1 VGATLVIA
9 VPAALGAAAGFGLT
23 GAVQH
28 RAARATNQRGAVRL
42 GLLGDLVR
50 QPLWLASLV
59 VNGVALLLQ
68 WVALSNG
75 PLTLVQPLLVTGLL
89 FAVALTSVLRRRRPD
104 RVVLFGAVLCVVGLA
119 AFLLL
124 AQPRPGN
131 DRLTLGEVIPLAAG
145 LAFVLAGC
153 IVAAVRYSGRIRVL
167 ALAGAAGVLYG
178 VTAGMAKLAADDLR
192 HGVAAVFTD
201 WPVYLLAVCGPLG
214 FLFNQYAFR
223 EGVALT
229 PALAMIVLLDPL
241 VSIGIGA
248 LWLGETLSAGTGRV
262 IGEVLALGVVTAGV
276 AVLSRRAPQVVLQT
290 EKEERAWSEADI
302 SAA

>member
-1 VGATLVIA
+1 
-9 VPAALGAAAGFGLT
+9 
-23 GAVQH
+23 
-28 RAARATNQRGAVRL
+28 
-42 GLLGDLVR
+42 
-50 QPLWLASLV
+50 
-59 VNGVALLLQ
+59 
-68 WVALSNG
+68 
-75 PLTLVQPLLVTGLL
+75 
-89 FAVALTSVLRRRRPD
+89 
-104 RVVLFGAVLCVVGLA
+104 
-119 AFLLL
+119 
-124 AQPRPGN
+124 
-131 DRLTLGEVIPLAAG
+131 VIPLAAG

-153 IVAAVRYSGRIRVL
+153 VVAAVRYSGRIRVL

-178 VTAGMAKLAADDLR
+178 VTAGMAKLAADDLH
-192 HGVAAVFTD
+192 HGLAAVFTD

-276 AVLSRRAPQVVLQT
+276 AVLSRRAPQVVLQA